1 MTGTPNYPRDA
12 ADDLRD
18 LRAGR
23 TSAQTAG
30 QSRVAYVSTS
40 RGLNLKN
47 LAGHP
52 SAPTDGVILYAIA
65 GHLWCKESDGSQHQ
79 LTS

>member
-1 MTGTPNYPRDA
+1 MAGTPNYPRDIT
-12 ADDLRD
+12 DDVRD
-18 LRAGR
+18 LRATR
-23 TSAQTAG
+23 TAAQTAG
-30 QSRVAYVSTS
+30 QSRVAYARASQ
-40 RGLNLKN
+40 GLILPN

-52 SAPTDGVILYAIA
+52 ASPASGVILYALS